1 MRKLEQIFKAIDHT
15 SDGLVTEDKLTGIL
29 SNPTVVAYFQTLDVE
44 PWKAVGVEKSETK
57 MKEEIGFGK
66 SFHRFI
72 NHCEPVGW

>member
-44 PWKAVGVEKSETK
+44 PWKAVGVEKLETK
-57 MKEEIGFGK
+57 NEGRDWFWKII
-66 SFHRFI
+66 SSLHQ
-72 NHCEPVGW
+72 PL